1 MNPSICSSK
10 TGKTKGF
17 FSNRSS
23 YKVKQ
28 GHLTIKMQIMVIS
41 REDQGVCNKK
51 RDPEKA
57 SEGLETYVFCPGG
70 GCMDFY
76 FCNFYTVHL
85 FML

>member
-1 MNPSICSSK
+1 
-10 TGKTKGF
+10 
-17 FSNRSS
+17 
-23 YKVKQ
+23 
-28 GHLTIKMQIMVIS
+28 MVIS

-57 SEGLETYVFCPGG
+57 SEGLEMLYVFCPGG

-76 FCNFYTVHL
+76 FCNFYTVYL